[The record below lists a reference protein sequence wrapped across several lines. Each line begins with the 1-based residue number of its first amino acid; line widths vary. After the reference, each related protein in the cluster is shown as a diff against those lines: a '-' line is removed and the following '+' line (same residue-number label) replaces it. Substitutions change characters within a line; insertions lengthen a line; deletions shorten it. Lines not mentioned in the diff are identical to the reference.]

1 MELEWTMTCKNAV
14 MVNGALR
21 RCRKCLPCQITYRQS
36 WGLRIMH
43 ESTRYLSSSFVTF
56 TYNDDYLPSNGSLV
70 KDHMQKFWRDL
81 RYDLRSSSL
90 RFALPDG
97 KLRYYMAG
105 EYGDTMRPHYHAIIF
120 GLNPQTRETREIIMD
135 NWPRADWLS
144 LPLDRTF
151 GSVTRQ
157 SAEYVAGYV
166 HKKYN
171 GSLQRKMYQDN
182 GLIPP
187 YSTKSLGIG
196 KEYAVRHARQ
206 ILELGYCLSDTGKKL
221 PVPDYYIDLLVKNPR
236 KCNIDDDLL
245 NKFYFDIIER
255 NMPTLLDQLYAPII
269 GARKHAESF
278 TLARRGV
285 GQHS

>member
-1 MELEWTMTCKNAV
+1 MTCRNPVK
-14 MVNGALR
+14 VNGVMC
-21 RCRKCLPCQITYRQS
+21 RCRKCLNCQITYRQA

-43 ESTRYLSSSFVTF
+43 ESTRYPSSSFVTF
-56 TYNDDYLPSNGSLV
+56 TYNDDHLPSNGSLV
-70 KDHMQKFWRDL
+70 KEHMQKFFRDL
-81 RYDLRSSSL
+81 RYDVKNSKIYHT
-90 RFALPDG
+90 LPDG
-97 KLRYYMAG
+97 KIRYYMAG
-105 EYGDTMRPHYHAIIF
+105 EYGETTMRPHYHAIIF
-120 GLNPQTRETREIIMD
+120 GLNPQNRETREIIMD
-135 NWPRADWLS
+135 NWPKADWLS
-144 LPLDRTF
+144 LDLDKTF
-151 GSVTRQ
+151 GTVTRK

-196 KEYAVRHARQ
+196 REYAIFHAQQ
-206 ILELGYCLSDTGKKL
+206 ILERGYCLSDTGKKL

-236 KCNIDDDLL
+236 KKNIDDDLL

-255 NMPTLLDQLYAPII
+255 NMPTLQDQLNAPII

-278 TLARRGV
+278 TLSRRGV
-285 GQHS
+285 GQHG